1 MLKVTLPELVRVRRD
16 PTTHQQTVIKRFV
29 KEVFCRKVQGYSRAS
44 GTAPPTPSEFSCLH
58 LFKAEESPFYDPT
71 YEDTGEFPVG
81 SSVSDSRGQI
91 PGAAPPSGNVGWER
105 SPSNPYHADYPTVSE
120 GVENLE
126 SARLDRPQWRLP
138 ADSKTLLDAKDSASD
153 RQAVSSNPFKL
164 VNYCNQSR
172 SAVPSLGF
180 GSGKSATKP
189 LAEQREA
196 SILNPGKHE
205 SWPQVLRTDSVYGDP
220 MHHRLSSSRASN
232 QEVNVNSAHK
242 TGLGMVKRQGP
253 RIKSSFEYDTAIQG
267 LDPDASQSGM
277 SGIKSGVDQ
286 RVAQSVSHSEAGA
299 SNHSL
304 PLTLNRTSGGD
315 KSIKWES
322 TTSDSVRNF
331 SLYPSAPTW
340 TQQSDL
346 QRSLNHCDPTVADK
360 TVSTSEQEPID
371 LTLKGSQQADQ
382 ARRSTNI
389 ASTQLSS
396 PNLSKSLFRSA
407 YHQNTGH
414 ASTFRQSRLAIR
426 SRMKMEASKEDMQA
440 KPILDP
446 SLVLLAASLG
456 RSSSPTRVPYK
467 PDSKLRARLMDEN
480 HAIKHVDF
488 SALEFEVIYAAASDI
503 HGPLSE
509 EEHSQTEY
517 PQTGLGK
524 LERILSD
531 CNDDHL
537 DAIADLAHSRIELAS
552 TRKRNDIRK
561 FLSTIVKGISTA
573 APSIVRV
580 EDRIVE
586 HVPDPNVAALLR
598 HRELDFQA
606 GGRCTQQELRY
617 ALIDNL
623 AHVRSWKGASGDVV
637 CAAWN
642 PNSQTYAA
650 GATATANP
658 EDLQYNRPNNL
669 LYGNINR
676 NTLRELP
683 DHRIPR
689 PKPDTIVSGPNSSA
703 AVYDA
708 CDPMVY
714 KSVSAIEFSPGGDRF
729 YSASHDATVKVWS
742 AKQENPVCIE
752 TLVHDANV
760 TALEASKRL
769 PRIFVTASHTI
780 INSVRVYTHR
790 EDATYDYISLDSSRS
805 RQKPQHEIYPE
816 CLRLGL
822 TSTTEH
828 LLLAG
833 FTRWGELPDYNPA
846 REGDLC
852 LWDVHTGQKIRA
864 MPSAQSIYT
873 AAFHPF
879 LDVFST
885 GGAPGLR
892 LTHQHTTRS
901 VVRSWDR
908 RRGGSH
914 AMIEYECPSLDM
926 QDLTF
931 HPRNQ
936 QILAVGCTDGSVY
949 VWDARYPEWPLH
961 HFQHGEPITDWDHK
975 YSNPPMTREQGDA
988 GVNMTLW
995 GAGRH
1000 HLYTGA
1006 TDGIVKCWDID
1017 RAPEDAL
1024 VRDVVQL
1031 QAGIS
1036 CGYFSPDHVSL
1047 LVGDSTGAVH
1057 ILSSNP
1063 GGAGARQDSLPMEP
1077 QGIDFIPAV
1086 RTEPPPLGE
1095 QPGPGQLAARELLA
1109 TGQLTIDPEFGIG
1122 QGPSYAGPYAAY
1134 AHEEGPPSATRLLR
1148 EYEKEQPVSCKGRV
1162 RDNVAARNIKGTI
1175 ARRREELGGSEIVG
1189 STSDMEELVPA
1200 NKAPRDDA
1208 PPSLPEEDELED
1220 DHWFPRMD
1228 EKVFAR
1234 LREKYA

>member
-16 PTTHQQTVIKRFV
+16 PTTHQQMVIRRFV
-29 KEVFCRKVQGYSRAS
+29 KEVFCRKVQGYSRES
-44 GTAPPTPSEFSCLH
+44 GTAPPTPSELSCLQ
-58 LFKAEESPFYDPT
+58 LCKAEESPFYDLT
-71 YEDTGEFPVG
+71 YEDTAEFPVG
-81 SSVSDSRGQI
+81 SSVSDSRGQN
-91 PGAAPPSGNVGWER
+91 PDAAPPSGNVGWKR
-105 SPSNPYHADYPTVSE
+105 SPSNPYHADYPTISGGAE
-120 GVENLE
+120 KLE
-126 SARLDRPQWRLP
+126 SSKLNRPRWRLP
-138 ADSKTLLDAKDSASD
+138 ADYESLLDAKDSAND
-153 RQAVSSNPFKL
+153 RQAVSPNPFRL

-172 SAVPSLGF
+172 PAVPSLDS
-180 GSGKSATKP
+180 GSGRSTTKTS
-189 LAEQREA
+189 AEQCEA
-196 SILNPGKHE
+196 SMLSPGKHG
-205 SWPQVLRTDSVYGDP
+205 SRPQVLRTDSVYEDL
-220 MHHRLSSSRASN
+220 MHHHLSSSRASN
-232 QEVNVNSAHK
+232 QEVNVNSAPK
-242 TGLGMVKRQGP
+242 TGLGMVKRQGS
-253 RIKSSFEYDTAIQG
+253 RIKPPYEYDTTIQS
-267 LDPDASQSGM
+267 LDPNASKSRM
-277 SGIKSGVDQ
+277 SGIKSGLDK
-286 RVAQSVSHSEAGA
+286 RVAQSMSRSKVGA

-304 PLTLNRTSGGD
+304 PVKSSRTPGGD
-315 KSIKWES
+315 KSIKWDS
-322 TTSDSVRNF
+322 TTSDSACNF

-340 TQQSDL
+340 TQHPDL
-346 QRSLNHCDPTVADK
+346 PRSLNHCDPTVADK
-360 TVSTSEQEPID
+360 IVSTSAQEPID
-371 LTLKGSQQADQ
+371 LTLKGSQRADQ

-389 ASTQLSS
+389 SSSQLGSL
-396 PNLSKSLFRSA
+396 NLSKNLFRSA
-407 YHQNTGH
+407 YHQDTGH

-440 KPILDP
+440 KPIRDP
-446 SLVLLAASLG
+446 PLVLLAASLG
-456 RSSSPTRVPYK
+456 RSSSPTRIPYK
-467 PDSKLRARLMDEN
+467 PDSKLQAKLMDEN
-480 HAIKHVDF
+480 LAIKHVDF
-488 SALEFEVIYAAASDI
+488 SALEFEAIYATASDI
-503 HGPLSE
+503 RGPLSE
-509 EEHSQTEY
+509 EKHSQTEH
-517 PQTGLGK
+517 PRTGLGK
-524 LERILSD
+524 LRRILND

-537 DAIADLAHSRIELAS
+537 DAIADLAHSRIEFAS
-552 TRKRNDIRK
+552 TRKRKDIRK
-561 FLSTIVKGISTA
+561 FLSTILEGISTA
-573 APSIVRV
+573 APSIIRV

-586 HVPDPNVAALLR
+586 PDPGPNVAALLR

-606 GGRCTQQELRY
+606 GGRRTQQELRY
-617 ALIDNL
+617 AVIDNL
-623 AHVRSWKGASGDVV
+623 THVRSWKGASGDVV

-650 GATATANP
+650 GATATANA

-689 PKPDTIVSGPNSSA
+689 PKPDTIISGPNSSA

-714 KSVSAIEFSPGGDRF
+714 KSISAIQFSPGGEHF

-742 AKQENPVCIE
+742 AKQENPLCIE

-760 TALEASKRL
+760 TAVEASRRL
-769 PRIFVTASHTI
+769 PRIFATASHTI

-790 EDATYDYISLDSSRS
+790 EDDTYDYISLDSSRS

-852 LWDVHTGQKIRA
+852 LWDVHTGQKLRA

-908 RRGGSH
+908 RRGGPH

-926 QDLTF
+926 QDLAF
-931 HPRNQ
+931 HPRDQ

-1036 CGYFSPDHVSL
+1036 CGYFSSDHVSL

-1063 GGAGARQDSLPMEP
+1063 GGGGARQDSLPMEP
-1077 QGIDFIPAV
+1077 QGIHFIPAV
-1086 RTEPPPLGE
+1086 RTEPPPLGD

-1122 QGPSYAGPYAAY
+1122 QGPSYVGPYAAY

-1175 ARRREELGGSEIVG
+1175 ARRREELGGPKNAG
-1189 STSDMEELVPA
+1189 LTSDMEGVVPET
-1200 NKAPRDDA
+1200 KAPRDDA
-1208 PPSLPEEDELED
+1208 PPSLSDEDELED

-1228 EKVFAR
+1228 EEVFAR
-1234 LREKYA
+1234 LQEKYA

>member
-1 MLKVTLPELVRVRRD
+1 MLKVTLPELIRVRRD
-16 PTTHQQTVIKRFV
+16 PTTHQQMVIKRFV
-29 KEVFCRKVQGYSRAS
+29 KEVFCRKVQGYSRES
-44 GTAPPTPSEFSCLH
+44 GTAPPNPSEFSCLP
-58 LFKAEESPFYDPT
+58 LYKAEESPFYDLT
-71 YEDTGEFPVG
+71 YEDTAEFPVG
-81 SSVSDSRGQI
+81 SSVSDSNGQI
-91 PGAAPPSGNVGWER
+91 PDAASPSGNVGWKR
-105 SPSNPYHADYPTVSE
+105 SPSNPYHADYPTVSRSA
-120 GVENLE
+120 ENVE
-126 SARLDRPQWRLP
+126 SARLDRSRWRLP
-138 ADSKTLLDAKDSASD
+138 ADHKSLLAAKDSASD
-153 RQAVSSNPFKL
+153 RQAVSPNPFSL
-164 VNYCNQSR
+164 LTYCNQSR
-172 SAVPSLGF
+172 SAVPSLDS
-180 GSGKSATKP
+180 GSGKSATKT
-189 LAEQREA
+189 LAAHCEA
-196 SILNPGKHE
+196 SVLSPGKDG

-220 MHHRLSSSRASN
+220 LHHRLSSSRASN
-232 QEVNVNSAHK
+232 QEVKVNSAHK
-242 TGLGMVKRQGP
+242 TGLSIVKRQGP
-253 RIKSSFEYDTAIQG
+253 RIKSRYENDMAIHSP
-267 LDPDASQSGM
+267 DPESRM
-277 SGIKSGVDQ
+277 SGIKSSLDQ
-286 RVAQSVSHSEAGA
+286 RVTPSMSHAKVGA

-304 PLTLNRTSGGD
+304 PVKSSRTNGGD

-322 TTSDSVRNF
+322 TTSDSAQDF
-331 SLYPSAPTW
+331 SLNPSAPTW
-340 TQQSDL
+340 TQHSDL
-346 QRSLNHCDPTVADK
+346 HRNLNHYDPTIADGII
-360 TVSTSEQEPID
+360 STSAQEPID
-371 LTLKGSQQADQ
+371 LILEGSQQADQ

-389 ASTQLSS
+389 PSTQPSSLNLSK
-396 PNLSKSLFRSA
+396 NLSKSA
-407 YHQNTGH
+407 YRQNTGP
-414 ASTFRQSRLAIR
+414 ASTFRRSRLAIR
-426 SRMKMEASKEDMQA
+426 SRMKMEASKDDVQA
-440 KPILDP
+440 KPILEP
-446 SLVLLAASLG
+446 PLVLLAASLG
-456 RSSSPTRVPYK
+456 RSSSPSHVPYK
-467 PDSKLRARLMDEN
+467 PDRKLRAKLLDEN

-488 SALEFEVIYAAASDI
+488 SALEVEAIYAAASDI
-503 HGPLSE
+503 RGPLADE
-509 EEHSQTEY
+509 KHSQTDH

-524 LERILSD
+524 LERRLND
-531 CNDDHL
+531 CNGDHL
-537 DAIADLAHSRIELAS
+537 DAIADLAHSKTELAS

-561 FLSTIVKGISTA
+561 FLSTIIEGTSTA
-573 APSIVRV
+573 APSIKRV
-580 EDRIVE
+580 EHRIVE
-586 HVPDPNVAALLR
+586 PDPGPNVAALLR
-598 HRELDFQA
+598 HRELDFRA
-606 GGRCTQQELRY
+606 GGRHTQHELRY
-617 ALIDNL
+617 AVIDNL
-623 AHVRSWKGASGDVV
+623 THVRSWKGASGDVV

-650 GATATANP
+650 GATATANA

-669 LYGNINR
+669 LYGNTNR

-714 KSVSAIEFSPGGDRF
+714 KSVSAIQFSPGGERF

-742 AKQENPVCIE
+742 TEQEDPFCIE

-760 TALEASKRL
+760 AALEASGRL
-769 PRIFVTASHTI
+769 PRIFATASHTI
-780 INSVRVYTHR
+780 INSVRVYSHR
-790 EDATYDYISLDSSRS
+790 EDDTYDYISFDSSRS

-822 TSTTEH
+822 TSSTEH

-852 LWDVHTGQKIRA
+852 LWDVHTGQKLRA

-908 RRGGSH
+908 RRGGPH

-926 QDLTF
+926 QDLAF

-1036 CGYFSPDHVSL
+1036 CGYFSSDHVSL

-1086 RTEPPPLGE
+1086 RTEPPPLGD

-1148 EYEKEQPVSCKGRV
+1148 EYEKEQPVSYKGRV

-1175 ARRREELGGSEIVG
+1175 ARRREELGGSETVG
-1189 STSDMEELVPA
+1189 LTSDMEEVVPA
-1200 NKAPRDDA
+1200 KKAPRDGA
-1208 PPSLPEEDELED
+1208 LPSLLEEDELED

-1228 EKVFAR
+1228 EELFAR
-1234 LREKYA
+1234 LQEKYT